1 MDAIRPILE
10 MAVIQFTNAVFETKF
25 MEKLYDDS
33 HFEKLESGIEK
44 ICNTLKQ
51 EVFGEAAELEKQEWI
66 QQAMMPKLEWLS

>member
-1 MDAIRPILE
+1 
-10 MAVIQFTNAVFETKF
+10 

>member
-1 MDAIRPILE
+1 

-44 ICNTLKQ
+44 ICDTLKQ

>member
-1 MDAIRPILE
+1 MDAIRPILK

-33 HFEKLESGIEK
+33 HLERLDSGIEK

>member
-1 MDAIRPILE
+1 
-10 MAVIQFTNAVFETKF
+10 MAAIQFTRAVFETKF

-44 ICNTLKQ
+44 ICNTLRQ